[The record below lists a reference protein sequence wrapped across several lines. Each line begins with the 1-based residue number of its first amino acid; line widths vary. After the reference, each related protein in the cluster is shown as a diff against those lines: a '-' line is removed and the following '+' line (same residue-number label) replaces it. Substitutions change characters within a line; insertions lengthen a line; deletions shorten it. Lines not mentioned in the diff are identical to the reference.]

1 MKKSMG
7 AVCLAAGLLFSCN
20 LTSEIT
26 KENRI
31 VLDDTVTS
39 VTVNNNYIPIQI
51 EGVGGDE
58 IIFRSHGI
66 INYFTNDEIINEP
79 VIKTSDTGILIYFQV
94 FKDNQASYSF
104 NTSDS
109 ENAPRLVLQ
118 IPSSYTGSLTINN
131 YGYNAKASVADLPN
145 LTDFIYLVI
154 DSDLT
159 MNNVGGESSLFYLD
173 NANLDARKFYFDETV
188 INAKTSCTISL
199 SGCPGNL
206 NATTQN
212 YMPFD
217 ATYETYDGEI
227 INIITYSGGGT
238 LTLPKTAAFEYDLFS
253 TSGLINFSGFDS
265 VSSETDSVNKK
276 TGTVS
281 GSGVTGNIRYNS
293 GTNTFSVVGR

>member
-1 MKKSMG
+1 MKKILTI
-7 AVCLAAGLLFSCN
+7 ALTAGTLFSCN
-20 LTSEIT
+20 LTSDIT
-26 KENRI
+26 KESRLL
-31 VLDDTVTS
+31 LDDTVTS
-39 VTVNNNYIPIQI
+39 ITVNNNYIPIQI
-51 EGVGGDE
+51 EGVEGNE
-58 IIFRSHGI
+58 IVFQSRGI
-66 INYFTNDEIINEP
+66 IDYFTNDEIINKP
-79 VIKTSDTGILIYFQV
+79 VIKSSDTGILIYFQV

-104 NTSDS
+104 NTNDS

-131 YGYNAKASVADLPN
+131 YGYNAKASVTDLPN

-159 MNNVGGESSLFYLD
+159 MNNVGGQSALFYLD

-217 ATYETYDGEI
+217 AVYETYGGEI

-265 VSSETDSVNKK
+265 VDSETDSANKK
-276 TGTVS
+276 TGTVA
-281 GSGVTGNIRYNS
+281 GSGMTGSIRYNS
-293 GTNTFSVVGR
+293 GTNTFSVVGK

>member
-1 MKKSMG
+1 MKKILTI
-7 AVCLAAGLLFSCN
+7 ALTAGTLFSCN
-20 LTSEIT
+20 LTSDIT
-26 KENRI
+26 KESRLL
-31 VLDDTVTS
+31 LDDTVTS
-39 VTVNNNYIPIQI
+39 ITVNNNYIPIQI
-51 EGVGGDE
+51 EGVEGNE
-58 IIFRSHGI
+58 IVFQSHGI
-66 INYFTNDEIINEP
+66 IDYFTNDEIINKP
-79 VIKTSDTGILIYFQV
+79 VIKSSDTGILIYFQV

-104 NTSDS
+104 NTNDS

-131 YGYNAKASVADLPN
+131 YGYNAKASVTDLPN

-159 MNNVGGESSLFYLD
+159 MNNVGGQSALFYLD

-217 ATYETYDGEI
+217 AAYETYDGEI

-265 VSSETDSVNKK
+265 VDSETDSANKK
-276 TGTVS
+276 TGTVA
-281 GSGVTGNIRYNS
+281 GSGMTGSIRYNS
-293 GTNTFSVVGR
+293 GTNTFSVVGK

>member
-1 MKKSMG
+1 MKKILTI
-7 AVCLAAGLLFSCN
+7 ALTAGTLFSCN
-20 LTSEIT
+20 LTSDIT
-26 KENRI
+26 KESRLL
-31 VLDDTVTS
+31 LDDTVAS
-39 VTVNNNYIPIQI
+39 ITVNNNYIPIQI
-51 EGVGGDE
+51 EGVEGNE
-58 IIFRSHGI
+58 IVFQSRGI
-66 INYFTNDEIINEP
+66 IDYFTNDEIINEP
-79 VIKTSDTGILIYFQV
+79 VIKSSDTGILIYFQV
-94 FKDNQASYSF
+94 FKDNQAAYSF
-104 NTSDS
+104 NTSD
-109 ENAPRLVLQ
+109 ENTPRLTLQ
-118 IPSSYTGSLTINN
+118 IPSSYSGSLTINN
-131 YGYNAKASVADLPN
+131 YGYNAKASVTDLPN

-238 LTLPKTAAFEYDLFS
+238 LTLPKTADLFS

-265 VSSETDSVNKK
+265 ADSETDSANKK
-276 TGTVS
+276 TGTVA
-281 GSGVTGNIRYNS
+281 GSGITGSIRYNS

>member
-1 MKKSMG
+1 MKKILTI
-7 AVCLAAGLLFSCN
+7 ALTAGTLFSCN
-20 LTSEIT
+20 LTSDIT
-26 KENRI
+26 KESRLL
-31 VLDDTVTS
+31 LDDTVAS
-39 VTVNNNYIPIQI
+39 ITVNNNYIPIQI
-51 EGVGGDE
+51 EGVEGNE
-58 IIFRSHGI
+58 IIFQSHGI
-66 INYFTNDEIINEP
+66 IDYFTNDEIINEP
-79 VIKTSDTGILIYFQV
+79 VIKSSDTGILIYFQV

-154 DSDLT
+154 D
-159 MNNVGGESSLFYLD
+159 FYLD

>member
-1 MKKSMG
+1 MKKILTI
-7 AVCLAAGLLFSCN
+7 ALTAGTLFSCN
-20 LTSEIT
+20 LTSDIT
-26 KENRI
+26 KESRLL
-31 VLDDTVTS
+31 LDDTVAS
-39 VTVNNNYIPIQI
+39 ITVNNNYIPIQI
-51 EGVGGDE
+51 EGVEGNE
-58 IIFRSHGI
+58 IIFQSHGI
-66 INYFTNDEIINEP
+66 IDYFTNDEIINEP
-79 VIKTSDTGILIYFQV
+79 VIKSSDTGILIYFQV

-265 VSSETDSVNKK
+265 
-276 TGTVS
+276 
-281 GSGVTGNIRYNS
+281 
-293 GTNTFSVVGR
+293 SVVGR

>member
-1 MKKSMG
+1 MKKILTI
-7 AVCLAAGLLFSCN
+7 ALTAGTLFSCN
-20 LTSEIT
+20 LTSDIT
-26 KENRI
+26 KESR
-31 VLDDTVTS
+31 LLFDDTVTS
-39 VTVNNNYIPIQI
+39 ITVNNNYIPIQI
-51 EGVGGDE
+51 EGVEGNE
-58 IIFRSHGI
+58 IVFQSRGSID
-66 INYFTNDEIINEP
+66 YFTNDEIINKP
-79 VIKTSDTGILIYFQV
+79 VIKSSDTGILIYFQV

-104 NTSDS
+104 NTNDS

-131 YGYNAKASVADLPN
+131 YGYNAKASVTDLPN

-217 ATYETYDGEI
+217 AVYETYGGEI

-265 VSSETDSVNKK
+265 VSIETESVNKK

>member
-1 MKKSMG
+1 MKKILTI
-7 AVCLAAGLLFSCN
+7 ALTAGTLFSCN
-20 LTSEIT
+20 LTSDIT
-26 KENRI
+26 KESRLL
-31 VLDDTVTS
+31 LDDAVAS
-39 VTVNNNYIPIQI
+39 ITVNNNYIPIQI
-51 EGVGGDE
+51 EGVEGNE
-58 IIFRSHGI
+58 IVFQSRGI
-66 INYFTNDEIINEP
+66 IDYFTNDEIINKP
-79 VIKTSDTGILIYFQV
+79 VIKSSDTGILIYFQV
-94 FKDNQASYSF
+94 FKDNQAAYSF
-104 NTSDS
+104 NTSD
-109 ENAPRLVLQ
+109 ENTPRLTLQ
-118 IPSSYTGSLTINN
+118 IPSSYSGSLTINN
-131 YGYNAKASVADLPN
+131 YGYNAKASVTDLPN

-159 MNNVGGESSLFYLD
+159 MNNVGGQSALFYLD

-217 ATYETYDGEI
+217 AVYETYGGEI

-265 VSSETDSVNKK
+265 VSIETESVNKK

-281 GSGVTGNIRYNS
+281 GSGVTGSIRYNS

>member
-1 MKKSMG
+1 MKKILTI
-7 AVCLAAGLLFSCN
+7 ALTAGTLFSCN
-20 LTSEIT
+20 LTSDIT
-26 KENRI
+26 KESRLL
-31 VLDDTVTS
+31 LDDTVAS
-39 VTVNNNYIPIQI
+39 ITVNNNYIPIQI
-51 EGVGGDE
+51 EGVEGNE
-58 IIFRSHGI
+58 IVFQSRGSID
-66 INYFTNDEIINEP
+66 YFTNDEIINEP
-79 VIKTSDTGILIYFQV
+79 VIKSSDTGILIYFQV

-131 YGYNAKASVADLPN
+131 YGYNAKASVTDLPN

-173 NANLDARKFYFDETV
+173 NADLDARKFYFDETV

-265 VSSETDSVNKK
+265 VDSETDSANKK

>member
-1 MKKSMG
+1 MKKILTI
-7 AVCLAAGLLFSCN
+7 ALTAGTLFSCN
-20 LTSEIT
+20 LTSDIT
-26 KENRI
+26 KESRLL
-31 VLDDTVTS
+31 LDDTVAS
-39 VTVNNNYIPIQI
+39 ITVNNNYIPIQI
-51 EGVGGDE
+51 EGVEGNE
-58 IIFRSHGI
+58 IVFQSRGI
-66 INYFTNDEIINEP
+66 IDYFTNDEIINEP
-79 VIKTSDTGILIYFQV
+79 VIKSSDTGILIYFQV

-104 NTSDS
+104 NTNDS

-131 YGYNAKASVADLPN
+131 YGYNAKASVTDLPN

-173 NANLDARKFYFDETV
+173 NADL
-188 INAKTSCTISL
+188 SL

>member
-1 MKKSMG
+1 MKKILTI
-7 AVCLAAGLLFSCN
+7 ALTAGTLFSCN
-20 LTSEIT
+20 LTSDIT
-26 KENRI
+26 KESRLL
-31 VLDDTVTS
+31 LDDTVPS
-39 VTVNNNYIPIQI
+39 ITVNNNYIPIQI
-51 EGVGGDE
+51 EGVEGNE
-58 IIFRSHGI
+58 IVFQARGI
-66 INYFTNDEIINEP
+66 IDYFTNDAIINEP
-79 VIKTSDTGILIYFQV
+79 VIKSSDTGILIYFQV

>member
-1 MKKSMG
+1 M
-7 AVCLAAGLLFSCN
+7 
-20 LTSEIT
+20 T
-26 KENRI
+26 
-31 VLDDTVTS
+31 
-39 VTVNNNYIPIQI
+39 
-51 EGVGGDE
+51 
-58 IIFRSHGI
+58 
-66 INYFTNDEIINEP
+66 
-79 VIKTSDTGILIYFQV
+79 
-94 FKDNQASYSF
+94 
-104 NTSDS
+104 
-109 ENAPRLVLQ
+109 
-118 IPSSYTGSLTINN
+118 
-131 YGYNAKASVADLPN
+131 DLPN

-173 NANLDARKFYFDETV
+173 NADLDARKFYFDETV

>member
-1 MKKSMG
+1 MKKILTI
-7 AVCLAAGLLFSCN
+7 ALTAGTLFSCN
-20 LTSEIT
+20 LTSDIT
-26 KENRI
+26 KESRLL
-31 VLDDTVTS
+31 LDDTVAS
-39 VTVNNNYIPIQI
+39 ITVNNNYIPIQI
-51 EGVGGDE
+51 EGVEGNE
-58 IIFRSHGI
+58 IIFQSRGI
-66 INYFTNDEIINEP
+66 IDYFTNDEIINEP
-79 VIKTSDTGILIYFQV
+79 VIKSSDTGILIYFQV

-118 IPSSYTGSLTINN
+118 IPLSYTGSLTINN
-131 YGYNAKASVADLPN
+131 YGYNAKASVTDLPN

-265 VSSETDSVNKK
+265 VSSETHSVHTQ
-276 TGTVS
+276 TGTAS
-281 GSGVTGNIRYNS
+281 RSGVTGNIRYNS